1 MQQQKE
7 LIDNLLSNK
16 HAAPILGTTPDA
28 LKISRC
34 TGLLFGLPA
43 PKYLKIGRTIRY
55 KKSTLQAWLD
65 QFEEQSNT
73 TQRAGG
79 AA

>member
-7 LIDNLLSNK
+7 NLDSLLSNRDS
-16 HAAPILGTTPDA
+16 APIVGTTPEA
-28 LKISRC
+28 LKISRH

-55 KKSTLQAWLD
+55 KKSTLQAWLN
-65 QFEEQSNT
+65 QFEEQSSTSENI
-73 TQRAGG
+73 GG

>member
-1 MQQQKE
+1 MQQHKE
-7 LIDNLLSNK
+7 NLDNLLSNRN
-16 HAAPILGTTPDA
+16 AAPIVGTTPDA

-55 KKSTLQAWLD
+55 KKSTLQEWLN
-65 QFEEQSNT
+65 QFEEQSST
-73 TQRAGG
+73 SEKVGG